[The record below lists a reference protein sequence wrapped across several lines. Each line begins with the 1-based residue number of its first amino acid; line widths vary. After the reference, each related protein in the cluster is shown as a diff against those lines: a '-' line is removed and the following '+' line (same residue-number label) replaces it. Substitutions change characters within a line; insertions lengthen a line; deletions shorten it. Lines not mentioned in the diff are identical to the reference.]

1 MTNDGKRPVADIAVN
16 CDHSYPCN
24 MADNHSF
31 LPSSLANPEKREE
44 LILYLKEL
52 AAEDPEELWRNAREQ
67 GLVSDIDQIFHFF
80 FDDNDFDEGAVG
92 YSLLDVNEAK
102 VIGEVKALLDA
113 MLMDLP
119 NGNDVAFVSHHLWP
133 RLRAMAQEAQ
143 SLFEARS

>member
-1 MTNDGKRPVADIAVN
+1 MRRNRPIADIAVN
-16 CDHSYPCN
+16 PDHGYPRI
-24 MADNHSF
+24 MTDNHPF
-31 LPSSLANPEKREE
+31 LHVSLANPDKRQE

-52 AAEDPEELWRNAREQ
+52 AAEDPEALWRKEREQ

-133 RLRAMAQEAQ
+133 RLRAMAVEAQ
-143 SLFEARS
+143 SAFEARS